1 MSEALNPEAIEWD
14 VIVVGTGMGGGTL
27 GYALARRGHRVLFLE
42 KGLATYRKD
51 DKQILFGDAP
61 EDVCDLARA
70 GEAACREKLLRG
82 GRSPDR
88 IDDCTTSHTDT
99 FYPDLG
105 CGTGGSSALYGM
117 ALERLFPADFEPRSV
132 FADLG
137 ESTLPESWPVSYEEF
152 QPWYVEAEKLYRVRG
167 SHDPLR
173 RAEANGHLLPSG
185 KLTPANEELFTFL
198 ESRGLHPYSLHVGC
212 ESVEGCP
219 NCQAV
224 LCPRECKNEAGR
236 SCVRPAVEIYGA
248 TLLTECMT
256 VAVEATRTEAKKVI
270 CRWKNRLASFRG
282 KFIVLSAGSLA
293 TPSILLNSTS
303 AEWPNGVANSS
314 SQVGRNYMRHMV
326 DLYIV
331 PPKRKGIVEG
341 QIKEIAF
348 NDFYFHNGRKYGTV
362 QSFGELPPV
371 SRVLNRPTPGWRHK
385 LMRLGGPM
393 VAPAWERFR
402 SRRLVFAGIMEDLPY
417 SGNRV
422 LPPMVR
428 DNEFRIRLEYTMQAH
443 ETARVVEF
451 RQAVVGALKPY
462 RPTIMKGAAY
472 NRAVAH
478 SCGTCRFGDDPRTS
492 VLDRYNRAHDL
503 SNLYVA
509 DGSFFPS
516 SGGINPALT
525 IAANALRVA
534 DHLHARL

>member
-1 MSEALNPEAIEWD
+1 VSEQLNPEAVEWD
-14 VIVVGTGMGGGTL
+14 VVIAGTGMGGGTL
-27 GYALARRGHRVLFLE
+27 GYALAREGRRVLFLE
-42 KGLATYRKD
+42 KGLATYE
-51 DKQILFGDAP
+51 KQNADILFGHAP
-61 EDVCDLARA
+61 EDVCDLVHAPEA
-70 GEAACREKLLRG
+70 GCRERLLRA

-88 IDDCTTSHTDT
+88 IDDCTTARTDS

-117 ALERLFPADFEPRSV
+117 ALERLFPADFQPRSV
-132 FADLG
+132 FADADG
-137 ESTLPESWPVSYEEF
+137 SSLPDTWPISYDELL
-152 QPWYVEAEKLYRVRG
+152 PWYIEAEKLYRVHG

-173 RAEANGHLLPSG
+173 PAEANGHLLPAG
-185 KLTPANEELFTFL
+185 KLTPANQELFAFL
-198 ESRGLHPYSLHVGC
+198 ESRKLHPYQLHVGC
-212 ESVEGCP
+212 ESMQGCP
-219 NCQAV
+219 NCQAF

-236 SCVRPAVEIYGA
+236 ICIRPAVEKHGA

-256 VAVEATRTEAKKVI
+256 VAVEATRTEAKGLI
-270 CRWKNRLASFRG
+270 CRWKDRWITVRG
-282 KFIVLSAGSLA
+282 KFIVLSAGALA
-293 TPSILLNSTS
+293 TPSILLNSRS

-331 PPKRKGIVEG
+331 APKHKGVIEG

-348 NDFYFHNGRKYGTV
+348 NDFYYHDGRKYGTV

-371 SRVLNRPTPGWRHK
+371 DRVLHRPTPGWRHK
-385 LMRLGGPM
+385 AMRMGGPLF
-393 VAPAWERFR
+393 APVWDRFR
-402 SRRLVFAGIMEDLPY
+402 SRRLVFAAIMEDLPY

-422 LPPMVR
+422 LPPVVAG
-428 DNEFRIRLEYTMQAH
+428 NEFRIRLGYTMQPN
-443 ETARVVEF
+443 EVARVAEF
-451 RQAVVGALKPY
+451 RRAVVDSFRPY
-462 RPTIMKGAAY
+462 RATILKGAAY

-492 VLDRYNRAHDL
+492 VLDRHNRAHDL
-503 SNLYVA
+503 SNLYIS

-534 DHLHARL
+534 RHLHSRL